1 MSNVPTASVQL
12 PDLSNWECV
21 EYTDASM
28 ENEIQPVEDSGSSK
42 SKNKFNWITILF
54 VIFAV
59 IIAIAFLIMVK
70 NSIGSPAS

>member
-42 SKNKFNWITILF
+42 SKNKFDWVTIVF
-54 VIFAV
+54 VIFA
-59 IIAIAFLIMVK
+59 IIVAISFLIMVN
-70 NSIGSPAS
+70 NSIGTPVS